1 MKIISTQE
9 NLKNGLQIV
18 SRVVGNSSTLPILNN
33 VMLETDNGLLKISGT
48 NLETGI
54 STYIRCA
61 IEEEGGIC
69 VGVKTI
75 TDLINSFPSENIT
88 IETGELETSITT
100 DNSNVKIKHLS
111 TEDFPLIPKIEDSGV
126 VKINASDLKIALDQV
141 IFASSTSETQPEIS
155 GILFWFGGE
164 NVLIT
169 ATDRYRLAE
178 KKVSYKGDVS
188 SLGTSEN
195 GQKIIIPHRSS
206 IEISRLLTG
215 LTGEIELNITSTQLA
230 FNLENTYIVTR
241 LIDGTYPDYQQ
252 IIPDSSNTTII
263 FDKND
268 LVSALKT
275 SSVFSRGSGS
285 ITVNYDSE
293 QNSMQLNSVSHDLG
307 ESKVDVVC
315 RISGPSGSLV
325 VNYRYLSDF
334 LNNLNT
340 DTLVMKIIDENE
352 PITFVPENDNSYLY
366 LVMPIKQQ

>member
-1 MKIISTQE
+1 MKVITTQE

-54 STYIRCA
+54 STYIRCKV
-61 IEEEGGIC
+61 EEEGGIC

-75 TDLINSFPSENIT
+75 SDLISSFIPGNIT
-88 IETGELETSITT
+88 LTSGELETVITT
-100 DNSNVKIKHLS
+100 DNSNVKIKHLP
-111 TEDFPLIPKIEDSGV
+111 TEDFPLIPKIEDSKL
-126 VKINASDLKIALDQV
+126 VKIDGAELKNALDQV
-141 IFASSTSETQPEIS
+141 TFSASNSETQPEIS

-164 NVLIT
+164 SVLIT

-178 KKVSYKGDVS
+178 KKIPYQGSID
-188 SLGTSEN
+188 L
-195 GQKIIIPHRSS
+195 KIIIPHRSAA
-206 IEISRLLTG
+206 EISRLLTNF
-215 LTGEIELNITSTQLA
+215 TGEMELHVTTTQLA

-241 LIDGTYPDYQQ
+241 LIDGNYPDYQQ
-252 IIPDSSNTTII
+252 IIPDNHNTTVI

-268 LVSALKT
+268 LNSALKT

-285 ITVNYDSE
+285 ITINYDAE
-293 QNSMQLNSVSHDLG
+293 KNLMQLNSLSHDLG
-307 ESKVDVVC
+307 ESRVDVGC
-315 RISGPSGSLV
+315 RITGRSGALV

-340 DTLVMKIIDENE
+340 DTMVMKIIDENE

>member
-18 SRVVGNSSTLPILNN
+18 SRVVGSSSTLPILNN
-33 VMLETDNGLLKISGT
+33 VMLETENGLLKISGT

-88 IETGELETSITT
+88 IETGELETAITT

-111 TEDFPLIPKIEDSGV
+111 TEDFPLIPKIEDSSV
-126 VKINASDLKIALDQV
+126 VKMSAPELKTALDQV

-164 NVLIT
+164 SVLIT

-178 KKVSYKGDVS
+178 KKISYQGSIDY
-188 SLGTSEN
+188 
-195 GQKIIIPHRSS
+195 KIIIPHRSAQ
-206 IEISRLLTG
+206 EISRLLTG
-215 LTGEIELNITSTQLA
+215 LTGDIELNITTTQLA

-241 LIDGTYPDYQQ
+241 LIDGNYPDYQQ

-263 FDKND
+263 FDRND

-285 ITVNYDSE
+285 ITVNYDSDK
-293 QNSMQLNSVSHDLG
+293 NAMQLNSVSHDLG
-307 ESKVDVVC
+307 ESKVDVPC
-315 RISGPSGSLV
+315 RISGPAGELV

-334 LNNLNT
+334 LNNLSS
-340 DTLVMKIIDENE
+340 DTLVMKVIDENE

>member
-9 NLKNGLQIV
+9 NLKQGLQIV
-18 SRVVGNSSTLPILNN
+18 SRVVGSSSTLPILNN
-33 VMLETDNGLLKISGT
+33 IMLETENGLLKISGT

-54 STYIRCA
+54 STYIRCKV
-61 IEEEGGIC
+61 EEEGGIC

-88 IETGELETSITT
+88 IETGELETTITT
-100 DNSNVKIKHLS
+100 DNSDVKIKHLS
-111 TEDFPLIPKIEDSGV
+111 TEDFPLIPKIENSGL
-126 VKINASDLKIALDQV
+126 VKIDSQDLKTALDQV

-178 KKVSYKGDVS
+178 KKIAYQGVDLSEDV
-188 SLGTSEN
+188 N
-195 GQKIIIPHRSS
+195 KIIIPHRSAQ
-206 IEISRLLTG
+206 EISRLLTG
-215 LTGEIELNITSTQLA
+215 LSGEIELNITSTQLA

-241 LIDGTYPDYQQ
+241 LIDGNYPDYQQ
-252 IIPDSSNTTII
+252 IIPDTSNTTVI

-268 LVSALKT
+268 LTSALKT

-293 QNSMQLNSVSHDLG
+293 KNTMQLNSISHDLG

-315 RISGPSGSLV
+315 RITGPSGTLV

-334 LNNLNT
+334 LNSLNS

>member
-9 NLKNGLQIV
+9 NLKLGLQVV
-18 SRVVGNSSTLPILNN
+18 SRVVGSSSTLPILNN
-33 VMLETDNGLLKISGT
+33 VMLETENGLLKISGT

-54 STYIRCA
+54 STYIRCKV
-61 IEEEGGIC
+61 EEEGGIC

-75 TDLINSFPSENIT
+75 SDLINSFPSENIT
-88 IETGELETSITT
+88 IETGELETAITT

-111 TEDFPLIPKIEDSGV
+111 TEDFPLIPKIEDSAV
-126 VKINASDLKIALDQV
+126 VKIDALELKTALDQV

-155 GILFWFGGE
+155 GVLFWFGGE

-178 KKVSYKGDVS
+178 KKISYQGSGVVD
-188 SLGTSEN
+188 GN
-195 GQKIIIPHRSS
+195 YKIIIPHRSS
-206 IEISRLLTG
+206 QEISRLLTG
-215 LTGEIELNITSTQLA
+215 LTGEVELNITTTQLA

-241 LIDGTYPDYQQ
+241 LIDGNYPDYQQ
-252 IIPDSSNTTII
+252 IIPDSHNTTVI
-263 FDKND
+263 FDRND
-268 LVSALKT
+268 LISALKT
-275 SSVFSRGSGS
+275 TSVFSRGSGS
-285 ITVNYDSE
+285 ITINYDAE
-293 QNSMQLNSVSHDLG
+293 KNSLQLNSISHDLG

-315 RISGPSGSLV
+315 RISGPSGVLV
-325 VNYRYLSDF
+325 VNYRYLIDF